1 MALSRLIVNADDF
14 GISNAVNRA
23 ILESIECGL
32 VTSTSIMANMPGFED
47 ALIHVHEHAS
57 LGGKIGV
64 HLNLTEGRPL
74 SRPIL
79 DCPAFCNGR
88 GGFVYK
94 RQRPMFRLSRQ
105 EKMAVYTEM
114 KTQLERVLAAGIHP
128 THLDSHHHI
137 HTEWAIAP
145 LVCRLGRE
153 YGITRI
159 RLTRNMG
166 KVPGLPRRIY
176 KKVFNRWRIGNRR
189 DFQNTDLFGDIE
201 DCKAFTRHQSV
212 EGKSIE
218 IMVHPLF
225 NEKGELVDLD
235 RKDLYQQLESILKQP
250 ALCISPTSPRK

>member
-23 ILESIECGL
+23 ILESMECGL
-32 VTSTSIMANMPGFED
+32 VTSTSMMANMPGFDD
-47 ALIHVHEHAS
+47 AVVAVHEHAI
-57 LGGKIGV
+57 LAGKIGV

-94 RQRPMFRLSRQ
+94 RQRPMFRLSRR
-105 EKMAVYTEM
+105 EKTAVYEEM
-114 KTQLERVLAAGIHP
+114 KKQLEKVLAAGINP

-153 YGITRI
+153 YGVTRI

-166 KVPGLPRRIY
+166 EVSGLSRRIY

-189 DFQNTDLFGDIE
+189 NFQNTDLFGDIE
-201 DCKAFTRHQSV
+201 DWKAYTRHESV

-225 NEKGELVDLD
+225 DEAGSLIDLD
-235 RKDLYQQLESILKQP
+235 RKDLHQQLESILEQP
-250 ALCISPTSPRK
+250 ALCISPTDPRQ